1 MYRVYP
7 TMNIHRMTT
16 EQLLNVEITSV
27 EFGRQLAEDIRLEL
41 VALHREMI
49 GLEDNE
55 KWQALCDRRYD
66 LRKVRFAVLHL
77 TGELV
82 IQQKGLRKR

>member
-1 MYRVYP
+1 
-7 TMNIHRMTT
+7 MNIHDMST

-27 EFGRQLAEDIRLEL
+27 EFGRQLAEEIRLEQ

-49 GLEDNE
+49 GLEDNV
-55 KWQALCDRRYD
+55 KWQELCDRRYD

-77 TGELV
+77 TGELA
-82 IQQKGLRKR
+82 IQQHRVHKR